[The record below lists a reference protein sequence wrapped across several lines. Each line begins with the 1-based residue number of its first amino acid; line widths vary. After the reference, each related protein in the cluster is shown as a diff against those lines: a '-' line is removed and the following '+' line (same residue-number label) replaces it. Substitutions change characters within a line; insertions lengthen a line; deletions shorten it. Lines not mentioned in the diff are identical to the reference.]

1 MEQQQPEAG
10 RPSARHLK
18 VRVNDGLMR
27 QLTEYA
33 GQRELSLSD
42 AVRVLLY
49 ESLNPAQ
56 LPEEIK
62 VLPAVAFAT
71 LLAAEQINCFNQKHF
86 TRWSSDEGDYD
97 LPGLAAEGARKRLQD
112 VELALEEPRRRYR
125 PWDEKPSGLARF
137 LGSSR

>member
-1 MEQQQPEAG
+1 MPESPAPAEP
-10 RPSARHLK
+10 RARHLK
-18 VRVNDGLMR
+18 IRVNQALAD
-27 QLTEYA
+27 QLARFADE
-33 GQRELSLSD
+33 RELSLSD
-42 AVRVLLY
+42 AVRVLLH

-62 VLPAVAFAT
+62 VLPAVAFAA
-71 LLAAEQINCFNQKHF
+71 LLAAEQLNCFNQKHF
-86 TRWSSDEGDYD
+86 TRWSSDERDYD
-97 LPGLAAEGARKRLQD
+97 LPGLAAEAARKRLEE

>member
-1 MEQQQPEAG
+1 MEPQQPEPG

-18 VRVNDGLMR
+18 VRVNEGLMR
-27 QLTEYA
+27 QLAEYA
-33 GQRELSLSD
+33 QERELSLSD

-71 LLAAEQINCFNQKHF
+71 LLAAEQTNCLNERTYYRFHQEH
-86 TRWSSDEGDYD
+86 SHE
-97 LPGLAAEGARKRLQD
+97 LPGLAAEAARKRLQD

-125 PWDEKPSGLARF
+125 PWDEKQSGLAKYLARV
-137 LGSSR
+137 R

>member
-1 MEQQQPEAG
+1 MSEYPA
-10 RPSARHLK
+10 SAEVRAHHLK
-18 VRVNDGLMR
+18 VRIGDKLAG
-27 QLTEYA
+27 QLAEYA
-33 GQRELSLSD
+33 QERELSLSD
-42 AVRVLLY
+42 AVRVLLH

-62 VLPAVAFAT
+62 VLPAVAFAA
-71 LLAAEQINCFNQKHF
+71 LLAAEQLNCFNQKHF

-97 LPGLAAEGARKRLQD
+97 LPGLAAEAARKRLEE